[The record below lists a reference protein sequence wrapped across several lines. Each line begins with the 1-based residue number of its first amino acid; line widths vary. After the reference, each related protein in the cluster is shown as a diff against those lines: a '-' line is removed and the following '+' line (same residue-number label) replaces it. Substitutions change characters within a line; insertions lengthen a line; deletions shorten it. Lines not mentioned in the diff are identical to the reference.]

1 MISRSPQRS
10 PGPPRCPCEA
20 SPNGGG
26 TRLQRSDAVRLS
38 GLAAG
43 GSAVLCHVS
52 KGGTAR
58 GRLADLGFVPGTRV
72 EVIRRAPLGDPLEL
86 CLRGTHF
93 CLRADE
99 ADSVWVHPSPDAP

>member
-1 MISRSPQRS
+1 MTSRSPQRS

-52 KGGTAR
+52 KDGTAR

>member
-1 MISRSPQRS
+1 MNFRSPGS

-20 SPNGGG
+20 PSSNGAGV
-26 TRLQRSDAVRLS
+26 RLQRSDRVRLS

-43 GSAVLCHVS
+43 DSAVLCHVS
-52 KGGTAR
+52 EGATAA

-72 EVIRRAPLGDPLEL
+72 DLIRRAPLGDPLEL

-93 CLRADE
+93 CLRARE
-99 ADSVWVHPSPDAP
+99 AESVWVHPSPDAP